1 VKMLRDVLKNER
13 RQIVTFGFAVSV
25 FLMTLFAQ
33 YLHDQGS
40 MLNRMAIAGAR
51 NSGEVSRAEVSVDQK
66 YRSIAL
72 AAIPGVDLR

>member
-1 VKMLRDVLKNER
+1 METLRDVLKNER

-33 YLHDQGS
+33 YLHDQGPAS
-40 MLNRMAIAGAR
+40 GRMAIEGAR
-51 NSGEVSRAEVSVDQK
+51 NRAEVSQAVVSPALK

-72 AAIPGVDLR
+72 ACVPGVEVR